1 MRMGGCADG
10 WMCGW
15 VDVRI
20 CGCADLWI
28 CGLVDV
34 RIGFKQKDIRFFKV
48 LMNSFIGGL
57 IFIDDVSSRFS
68 N

>member
-1 MRMGGCADG
+1 
-10 WMCGW
+10 MCGF

-34 RIGFKQKDIRFFKV
+34 RIGFKQKDIRYFKV
-48 LMNSFIGGL
+48 FVNSFIGGL